1 MKLIKK
7 RYSLEWLI
15 ISLFVLA
22 ITSFLSV
29 FKSFPLLDARLYDI
43 AIQLTQ
49 DKPASREIVIVAVDD
64 KSIAE
69 IGVWPWRRSV
79 HADLLAHLQHSKAV
93 AFDISFMGTRHG
105 YEQENEIFANA
116 IHNHGRVI
124 LANYFSA
131 AGNLPNNPEPEFV
144 QAAKGLGFIN
154 INIDPDGL
162 VRRVPLQKVQND
174 GSTAYHLSLA
184 MLNVGGEQELVKQTL
199 QKTGNRDAAIPF
211 IGSPGHFQILSYADV
226 LNQRVPD
233 TFFKDKYVIIGVWGS
248 GLGDQFPTPTSSKS
262 LHMSGVEILANS
274 LQASLDQTWIKET
287 SPIPDLLLCLL
298 PMLILCFFL
307 KSSSPRTILLL
318 SVLTAIIIILT
329 HGLVM
334 FQLGIWHS
342 PLPAMLGILLL
353 YPLWS
358 WRTQEMALYQMHR
371 EIAELNEKE
380 PLFKTEIKNWQL
392 VNYGKSLNDR
402 LSEFRGIMEQVRSLR
417 QFIMD
422 GINRMPDGIAV
433 FSLDHKLQFTTD
445 TTKNYMQK
453 VGGHIPEKNQDLA
466 QFLLPVISDAEQR
479 IEILAQINHINTAE
493 ERQTTLLE
501 NLRENGVE
509 IKDCI
514 EQNLLL
520 KYVNTYSGSG
530 EHIGYI
536 LSLNNITPI
545 RQAERKREE
554 TLRFLSHD
562 MRAPQ
567 SAIQALIELQ
577 RNPQTALPDEEF
589 YQRINN
595 LSSRTLKL
603 VDDFLQLTR
612 AESMEL
618 NLVPVNL
625 TELLEHIISEYW
637 GISQK
642 RHINITSDFGNEL
655 AFTQGDHVLLSRC
668 FVNLI
673 DNAFKYSPDNTTIHC
688 SIHRQDAY
696 WQVRIKD
703 QGIGISEK
711 NQATIFNSFFRVS
724 GPDSQVNGVGL
735 GLSFVKTVIT
745 RHNGQIQVES
755 EPGHGT
761 TFIVNLPRDEHE
773 ESV

>member
-1 MKLIKK
+1 MESIKK
-7 RYSLEWLI
+7 RYGYEWLL
-15 ISLFVLA
+15 ISLFVLGVTA
-22 ITSFLSV
+22 LLSV
-29 FKSFPLLDARLYDI
+29 TKSFPFLDYRLYDI

-49 DKPASREIVIVAVDD
+49 DKPASPEIVIVSIDD
-64 KSIAE
+64 KSLEE
-69 IGVWPWRRSV
+69 IGVWPWRRSI
-79 HADLLAHLQHSKAV
+79 HASLLGSLQQSKAV
-93 AFDISFMGTRHG
+93 AFDLTFLGTQPE
-105 YEQENEIFANA
+105 YAQDNEIFANA
-116 IHNHGRVI
+116 IQQHGRVL
-124 LANYFSA
+124 LATYLSNAS
-131 AGNLPNNPEPEFV
+131 NIPNIPEPEFV
-144 QAAKGLGFIN
+144 QAAQGLGLIN
-154 INIDPDGL
+154 ITIDPDGL
-162 VRRVPLQKVQND
+162 IRRVPLQKEQRD
-174 GSTAYHLSLA
+174 GNLAYHLSLA
-184 MLNVGGEQELVKQTL
+184 MLNAAGEQELVKQTL

-211 IGSPGHFQILSYADV
+211 IGPPGHFQIVPYTDV
-226 LNQRVPD
+226 LNQRVPAS
-233 TFFKDKYVIIGVWGS
+233 FFKDKYVIIGVWGS
-248 GLGDQFPTPTSSKS
+248 GLGDQFPTPTSSES
-262 LHMSGVEILANS
+262 LNMAGVEIIANI
-274 LQASLDQTWIKET
+274 LQANLDQTWIKET
-287 SPIPDLLLCLL
+287 DPGIDLLLCLL
-298 PMLILCFFL
+298 PLLVLCFFL

-318 SVLTAIIIILT
+318 SVLTAIIIILV
-329 HGLVM
+329 HGIIM
-334 FQLGIWHS
+334 YKFAIWHS
-342 PLPAMLGILLL
+342 PLPAILGILLL

-371 EIAELNEKE
+371 EIAEINEKD
-380 PLFKTEIKNWQL
+380 PLLKTEIKNLPL
-392 VNYGKSLNDR
+392 VNYGKSLNER
-402 LSEFRGIMEQVRSLR
+402 LSEFRGIMEQVRNLR

-422 GINRMPDGIAV
+422 GINRMPDAIAV
-433 FSLDHKLQFTTD
+433 FNLNHQLQFTTD
-445 TTKNYMQK
+445 TTKNYMHK
-453 VGGHIPEKNQDLA
+453 VGASIPEKNQTLA
-466 QFLLPVISDAEQR
+466 QFLTPIISDAEQR
-479 IEILAQINHINTAE
+479 AAILTDINKINTPE
-493 ERQTTLLE
+493 EQQTSLLE
-501 NLRENGVE
+501 ELRENGIE

-520 KYVNTYSGSG
+520 KYVNTYSGNG
-530 EHIGYI
+530 AHIGYI

-567 SAIQALIELQ
+567 SSIQALIELQ
-577 RNPQTALPDEEF
+577 KNPQSALPDEQF
-589 YQRINN
+589 FQRIND

-642 RHINITSDFGNEL
+642 RNIKISSDFGNEL
-655 AFTQGDHVLLSRC
+655 AFTQGDQVLLSRC

-673 DNAFKYSPDNTTIHC
+673 ENAFKYSPDNTAIHC
-688 SIHRQDAY
+688 SIRRQGTY

-735 GLSFVKTVIT
+735 GLSFVKTVIQ
-745 RHNGQIQVES
+745 RHDGQLHVES
-755 EPGHGT
+755 EPGHGA
-761 TFIVNLPRDEHE
+761 TFIVNLPQDESE

>member
-1 MKLIKK
+1 MKHMKK
-7 RYSLEWLI
+7 RYGLEWLVV
-15 ISLFVLA
+15 SLLILM
-22 ITSFLSV
+22 ITAFLSV
-29 FKSFPLLDARLYDI
+29 FKSFPLLDARIYDI

-49 DKPASREIVIVAVDD
+49 DKPASEDIVIVAIDD

-79 HADLLAHLQHSKAV
+79 HADLLARLQQSKAV
-93 AFDISFMGTRHG
+93 AFDISFMGTQAG
-105 YEQENEIFANA
+105 YEQENAIFANA
-116 IHNHGRVI
+116 IRNHGRVI
-124 LANYFSA
+124 LANYFTE

-144 QAAKGLGFIN
+144 QAAQGLGFIN
-154 INIDPDGL
+154 IKIDPDGL

-174 GSTAYHLSLA
+174 GSPAYHLSLA
-184 MLNVGGEQELVKQTL
+184 MLNAGGEHELVKQTL
-199 QKTGNRDAAIPF
+199 QQTGNRETAIPF
-211 IGSPGHFQILSYADV
+211 AGAPGHFQMLPYSDV
-226 LNQRVPD
+226 LNQRIPAS
-233 TFFKDKYVIIGVWGS
+233 FFKDKYVLIGVWGS

-262 LHMSGVEILANS
+262 LNMAGVEILANS
-274 LQASLDQTWIKET
+274 LQASLEQTWIKET
-287 SPIPDLLLCLL
+287 SPLIDLLLGLL
-298 PMLILCFFL
+298 PMLVLCVFL
-307 KSSSPRTILLL
+307 KNSSPRTILLL
-318 SVLTAIIIILT
+318 SILTAILIILL
-329 HGLVM
+329 HGLLM
-334 FQLGIWHS
+334 FQWGIWHS

-358 WRTQEMALYQMHR
+358 WRTQEVALYQMRR

-380 PLFKTEIKNWQL
+380 PLFKTEIKNWQQ
-392 VNYGKSLNDR
+392 VNYGRSLNDR
-402 LSEFRGIMEQVRSLR
+402 LAEFREIMEQVRSLR

-422 GINRMPDGIAV
+422 GINRMPDAIAV
-433 FSLDHKLQFTTD
+433 FNLDHKLQFTTD

-453 VGGHIPEKNQDLA
+453 VGSPTPEKNQTLA
-466 QFLLPVISDAEQR
+466 QFLIPVVSDNEQR
-479 IEILAQINHINTAE
+479 AEIMAVINKISTPE
-493 ERQTTLLE
+493 ERQTGLLDE
-501 NLRENGVE
+501 LRKNGVE

-761 TFIVNLPRDEHE
+761 TFIINLPPDEYE

>member
-1 MKLIKK
+1 MESIKK
-7 RYSLEWLI
+7 RYGYEWLL
-15 ISLFVLA
+15 ISLFVLGVTA
-22 ITSFLSV
+22 LLSV
-29 FKSFPLLDARLYDI
+29 TKSFPFLDYRLYDI

-49 DKPASREIVIVAVDD
+49 DKPASPEIVIVSIDD
-64 KSIAE
+64 KSLEE
-69 IGVWPWRRSV
+69 IGVWPWRRSI
-79 HADLLAHLQHSKAV
+79 HASLLGSLQQSKAV
-93 AFDISFMGTRHG
+93 AFDLTFLGTQPE
-105 YEQENEIFANA
+105 YAQDNEIFANA
-116 IHNHGRVI
+116 IQQHGRVL
-124 LANYFSA
+124 LATYLSNAS
-131 AGNLPNNPEPEFV
+131 NIPNIPEPEFV
-144 QAAKGLGFIN
+144 QAAQGLGLIN
-154 INIDPDGL
+154 ITIDPDGL
-162 VRRVPLQKVQND
+162 IRRVPLQKEQRD
-174 GSTAYHLSLA
+174 GNLAYHLSLA
-184 MLNVGGEQELVKQTL
+184 MLNAAGEQELVKQTL

-211 IGSPGHFQILSYADV
+211 IGPPGHFQIVPYTDV
-226 LNQRVPD
+226 LNQRVPAS
-233 TFFKDKYVIIGVWGS
+233 FFKDKYVIIGVWGS
-248 GLGDQFPTPTSSKS
+248 GLGDQFPTPTSSES
-262 LHMSGVEILANS
+262 LNMAGVEIIANI
-274 LQASLDQTWIKET
+274 LQANLDQTWIKET
-287 SPIPDLLLCLL
+287 DPGIDLLLCLL
-298 PMLILCFFL
+298 PLLVLCFFL

-318 SVLTAIIIILT
+318 SVLTAIIIILV
-329 HGLVM
+329 HGIIM
-334 FQLGIWHS
+334 YKFAIWHS
-342 PLPAMLGILLL
+342 PLPAILGILLL

-371 EIAELNEKE
+371 EIAELNEKD
-380 PLFKTEIKNWQL
+380 PLLKTEIKNLPL
-392 VNYGKSLNDR
+392 VNYGKSLNER
-402 LSEFRGIMEQVRSLR
+402 LSEFRGIMEQVRNLR

-422 GINRMPDGIAV
+422 GINRMPDAIAV
-433 FSLDHKLQFTTD
+433 FDLNHQLQFTTD

-453 VGGHIPEKNQDLA
+453 VGAHIPEKNQALT
-466 QFLLPVISDAEQR
+466 QFLIPVISDTKQRAE
-479 IEILAQINHINTAE
+479 IIAEINKINAPE
-493 ERQTTLLE
+493 EQQTSLLE
-501 NLRENGVE
+501 ELRENGIE

-577 RNPQTALPDEEF
+577 KNPQSALPDEQF
-589 YQRINN
+589 FQRIND
-595 LSSRTLKL
+595 LSGRTLKL

-625 TELLEHIISEYW
+625 TELLEHIINEYW

-642 RHINITSDFGNEL
+642 RNIKISSDFGNEL
-655 AFTQGDHVLLSRC
+655 AFTQGDQVLLSRC

-673 DNAFKYSPDNTTIHC
+673 ENAFKYSPDNTAIHC
-688 SIHRQDAY
+688 SIRRQGTY

-735 GLSFVKTVIT
+735 GLSFVKTVIQ
-745 RHNGQIQVES
+745 RHDGQLHVES
-755 EPGHGT
+755 EPGHGA
-761 TFIVNLPRDEHE
+761 TFIVNLPQDESE

>member
-1 MKLIKK
+1 MKHIKK
-7 RYSLEWLI
+7 RYSYEWLL

-22 ITSFLSV
+22 TTAFLSIN
-29 FKSFPLLDARLYDI
+29 KGFPLVYNRIYDFSI
-43 AIQLTQ
+43 RLTQ
-49 DKPASREIVIVAVDD
+49 DKPASDEIVIIAIDD
-64 KSIAE
+64 KSIADL
-69 IGVWPWRRSV
+69 GAWPWRRSR
-79 HADLLAHLQHSKAV
+79 HANLLDSLQQSKAV
-93 AFDISFMGTRHG
+93 AFDIYFMDTPPE
-105 YEQENEIFANA
+105 YEADNAIFADA
-116 IHNHGRVI
+116 IRNHGRVI
-124 LANYFSA
+124 LANYFPDST
-131 AGNLPNNPEPEFV
+131 NTPNNPEPELV
-144 QAAKGLGFIN
+144 EAARDLGYIN
-154 INIDPDGL
+154 ITIDPDGL
-162 VRRVPLQKVQND
+162 VRRMFLQKEQAGGTMAN
-174 GSTAYHLSLA
+174 HLTLA
-184 MLNVGGEQELVKQTL
+184 MLSVADEQDLIKQIL
-199 QKTGNRDAAIPF
+199 QQKKDPDLGIPF
-211 IGSPGHFQILSYADV
+211 TGIPGNFQMVSYSDV
-226 LNQRVPD
+226 LHKRIPAS
-233 TFFKDKYVIIGVWGS
+233 FFKDKYVLIGVWGS
-248 GLGDQFPTPTSSKS
+248 GLGDQFPTPTSSKN
-262 LHMSGVEILANS
+262 LNMSGVEILANS
-274 LQASLDQTWIKET
+274 LQANLEQTWIKRA
-287 SPIPDLLLCLL
+287 SPTFSLLCCLL
-298 PMLILCFFL
+298 PVLVLCFFM
-307 KSSSPRTILLL
+307 KRSSPRTTLLL
-318 SVLTAIIIILT
+318 SLLTIALIVLT
-329 HGLVM
+329 HGFMMYKFGL
-334 FQLGIWHS
+334 WYN
-342 PLPAMLGILLL
+342 PLPSILGILLL

-380 PLFKTEIKNWQL
+380 PLFKTEIKNWQT
-392 VNYGKSLNDR
+392 VNYSKSLNDR

-422 GINRMPDGIAV
+422 GINRMPDAIAV
-433 FSLDHKLQFTTD
+433 FSLDHKLRFTTD

-453 VGGHIPEKNQDLA
+453 VGARLPEKDQDLV
-466 QFLLPVISDAEQR
+466 QFLIPVISDTEQR
-479 IEILAQINHINTAE
+479 AEILADINKINTPE
-493 ERQTTLLE
+493 ERQTSLLE
-501 NLRENGVE
+501 ELRGNGVE
-509 IKDCI
+509 VKDCI

-577 RNPQTALPDEEF
+577 KNPQSALPDEQF

-595 LSSRTLKL
+595 LSGRTLKL

-642 RHINITSDFGNEL
+642 RHINMTSDFGNDL
-655 AFTQGDHVLLSRC
+655 AFIQGDHVLLSRC

-688 SIHRQDAY
+688 SIHRQSTY

-703 QGIGISEK
+703 QGIGIAKK
-711 NQATIFNSFFRVS
+711 NQTTIFNSFFRVS

-735 GLSFVKTVIT
+735 GLAFVNTVIQ
-745 RHNGQIQVES
+745 RHGGQIHVES
-755 EPGHGT
+755 EPGHGS
-761 TFIVNLPRDEHE
+761 TFIINLPQDESE